1 MKNKLIKTTLLLG
14 AVFSFTACT
23 DLELEE
29 TDSVFREDSGDEF
42 SGVSDVSSALANNYN
57 AIRDQL
63 NTQENLYALQE
74 VTTDEMV
81 VPTRGTDWGDN
92 GLWRSLHQH
101 NWDSNHQFIL
111 NTWNNN
117 NRNVFNL
124 SEIIAPE
131 SNANPQQMAEAKFL
145 RAFSMYWIMDL
156 FGQIPFR
163 EVTEGASVDPRVMT
177 RSEAFDF
184 VMNDLNEALPDLRN
198 VGPGPE
204 TNFASKAS
212 AHYLMAKLYL
222 NKHIYTGGEPS
233 AEDMTQVIT
242 HVNSIADFGFD
253 LQSGF
258 FEIFE
263 PTVDSETIW
272 FTTAGVGSRI
282 WNGLHYNQGA
292 PGQDAGGW
300 NGFSTL
306 AEFYNLFEGPDD
318 SNHPNVGQEERRGF
332 VPLEGTTV
340 TEAEGFFE
348 GNNDTDKDGLIDG
361 SDIGI
366 GFLFGQQYELDGS
379 ETVDRGGNPLYY
391 TKEFPA
397 LVGNPDNTGIRVLK
411 YHPSNGSYAEHMI
424 LFRYADAHLM
434 KAEAIMRGGTS
445 GETALSL
452 VNELRELRQ
461 ATPLASLSEQDILD
475 ERGRELYNEMWRRQ
489 DLIRFGQFT
498 DEWEF
503 KQESGSHINLF
514 PIPTTALTSNP
525 NLIQNEGYNN

>member
-1 MKNKLIKTTLLLG
+1 MKLNFIKTSILLG
-14 AVFSFTACT
+14 AVISFTACT

-29 TDSVFREDSGDEF
+29 TDSVFREDSGEGF
-42 SGVSDVSSALANNYN
+42 SGVTDVPSALTNNYN

-101 NWDSNHQFIL
+101 TWDPNHQFLL
-111 NTWNNN
+111 NSWNNN

-131 SNANPQQMAEAKFL
+131 SNANAQQMAEAKFL
-145 RAFSMYWIMDL
+145 RAFSMFWVMDL
-156 FGQIPFR
+156 FGQVPFR
-163 EVTEGASVDPRVMT
+163 EVDEGASVDPRVMT
-177 RSEAFDF
+177 RPEAFDF
-184 VMNDLNEALPDLRN
+184 IMQDLTDALPDLPN
-198 VGPGPE
+198 TAPGPDA
-204 TNFASKAS
+204 NFASKAA
-212 AHYLMAKLYL
+212 AHYLIAKMYL
-222 NKHIYTGGEPS
+222 NKHVYLGNAEAS
-233 AEDMTQVIT
+233 AEDMNQVIE
-242 HVNSIADFGFD
+242 HVDAIAEDGFG

-263 PTVDSETIW
+263 PDVDSETIW
-272 FTTAGVGSRI
+272 FTKTGVGSRI

-292 PGQDAGGW
+292 VGQDAGGW

-306 AEFYNLFEGPDD
+306 AEFYDLFEGPED

-340 TEAEGFFE
+340 SGAEGFFE
-348 GNNDTDKDGLIDG
+348 GNNDADEDGLIDG

-379 ETVDRGGNPLYY
+379 MTTNRAGDPLFY
-391 TKEFPA
+391 TKELPG
-397 LVGNPDNTGIRVLK
+397 LVGNPENTGIRVLK
-411 YHPSNGSYAEHMI
+411 YHPSNGAYAEHMI

-445 GETALSL
+445 GESALAL
-452 VNELRELRQ
+452 VNELRKLRQ
-461 ATPLASLSEQDILD
+461 ATPLASLSDQDMLD

-498 DEWEF
+498 DEWAF
-503 KQESGSHINLF
+503 KPESEAFRVLY

-525 NLIQNEGYNN
+525 NLVQNEGY

>member
-1 MKNKLIKTTLLLG
+1 MKNKFIKSILLLG
-14 AVFSFTACT
+14 AAFSITACT

-29 TDSVFREDSGDEF
+29 TDSVFREDSGEGF
-42 SGVSDVSSALANNYN
+42 SGVSDVPSALANNYN

-74 VTTDEMV
+74 VTSDEMV

-101 NWDSNHQFIL
+101 SWDPNHQFLL

-131 SNANPQQMAEAKFL
+131 SNANPQQLAEAKFL
-145 RAFSMYWIMDL
+145 RAFSMYWVMDL
-156 FGQIPFR
+156 FGQVPFR
-163 EVTEGASVDPRVMT
+163 EVDQGADEDPIVMT
-177 RSEAFDF
+177 RSDAFDF
-184 VMNDLNEALPDLRN
+184 VMTDLNEAMPDLRS
-198 VGPGPE
+198 VGPGE
-204 TNFASKAS
+204 DANFANKAA
-212 AHYLMAKLYL
+212 AHYLIAKLYL
-222 NKHIYTGGEPS
+222 NKHIYKDGEP
-233 AEDMTQVIT
+233 ATEDMNQVIN
-242 HVNSIADFGFD
+242 HVEEISALGFG

-263 PTVDSETIW
+263 PTIDSETIW
-272 FTTAGVGSRI
+272 FTTTGVGSRI
-282 WNGLHYNQGA
+282 WNGMHYNQGA

-306 AEFYNLFEGPDD
+306 AEFYDLFEGPEDT
-318 SNHPNVGQEERRGF
+318 NHPNVGQEERRGF
-332 VPLEGTTV
+332 VPLQGTTV
-340 TEAEGFFE
+340 AEAEGFFE
-348 GNNDTDKDGLIDG
+348 GNNETNGDGFIDG

-379 ETVDRGGNPLYY
+379 QTVDRGGNPLFY
-391 TKEFPA
+391 TKELPA

-411 YHPSNGSYAEHMI
+411 YHPSNGAYAEHMI

-445 GETALSL
+445 GETALAM

-461 ATPLASLSEQDILD
+461 ASPLASLSEQDMLD

-489 DLIRFGQFT
+489 DLIRFGRYT
-498 DEWEF
+498 DEWGYKPASEEF
-503 KQESGSHINLF
+503 RVLF

-525 NLIQNEGYNN
+525 NLVQNEGY